1 MITET
6 LKKILSLHQEWRD
19 RRRMGKRRVKFEREH
34 HCEARALTTELE
46 EVRLVLLAERDRP
59 AAEQAAAAMITA
71 RKEPYNLE

>member
-1 MITET
+1 
-6 LKKILSLHQEWRD
+6 
-19 RRRMGKRRVKFEREH
+19 MGKRRVKFEQEH
-34 HCEARALTTELE
+34 YCEARALTTELE